1 MARIVIAIIAI
12 VASFMMAEALVCK
25 ECSYGIGTVCLSSSD
40 VTCPTAVNKTYNC
53 FFGRLSFSKFSSLG
67 LKSQGCRMSTECT
80 NTTGT
85 LLGLTYTSS
94 ISCCAT
100 DRCANAAPSTK
111 MTLTAVI
118 GVAALASM
126 WSTIM

>member
-1 MARIVIAIIAI
+1 MAKIVIAIIAI
-12 VASFMMAEALVCK
+12 VASFMMAESLICRK
-25 ECSYGIGTVCLSSSD
+25 CTYGLGTFCPSSSD
-40 VTCPTAVNKTYNC
+40 ETCPTSNYVC
-53 FFGRLSFSKFSSLG
+53 FNGTISFSGFSSLG
-67 LKSQGCRMSTECT
+67 IKSQGCRFPTGCNSTVT
-80 NTTGT
+80 ST
-85 LLGLTYTSS
+85 LLGLRYTST
-94 ISCCAT
+94 ISCCST

>member
-12 VASFMMAEALVCK
+12 VASFMMAESLICR
-25 ECSYGIGTVCLSSSD
+25 ECSYGIGTFCVSSSD
-40 VTCPTAVNKTYNC
+40 VTCPVKVNKTYNC
-53 FFGRLSFSKFSSLG
+53 FNGTLSFSRFPRLG
-67 LKSQGCRMSTECT
+67 IKSQGCRVSTDCSQA
-80 NTTGT
+80 NGT
-85 LLGLTYTSS
+85 LLGLAYTSTV
-94 ISCCAT
+94 SCCAT

-118 GVAALASM
+118 GAAALASM